1 MIKNLE
7 EKKKIIELLT
17 VSMASVPMTP
27 SKDFMLLHWYRKWH
41 DFSDGN
47 IQLKLYQ
54 GRLVKSKTK
63 AKEQGAEYI
72 FEYPE
77 LDAILQDT
85 FNEYMNKYVNMK
97 TRKKN
102 FSKNIDVFAEDL
114 KSYRKSCVDSL
125 NNELK
130 KCGSEYS
137 AVNTS
142 TYLKNHKRRY
152 ITKGMLQLAKY
163 SVFYQIDDTHRKEL
177 FRGSYEDVIDYI
189 ENYIQI
195 K

>member
-17 VSMASVPMTP
+17 VSMASAPMTP

-125 NNELK
+125 NMILTEKSCSGEVMRMSLITLK
-130 KCGSEYS
+130 IIFK
-137 AVNTS
+137 
-142 TYLKNHKRRY
+142 
-152 ITKGMLQLAKY
+152 
-163 SVFYQIDDTHRKEL
+163 
-177 FRGSYEDVIDYI
+177 
-189 ENYIQI
+189 
-195 K
+195 